1 MIKDY
6 FKLSVRNLRKRK
18 LQSWLTLLGIL
29 ISIATIFMLISLS
42 IGLENAVQ
50 EQFRMLGTDKFF
62 VFAKGSMESGGSGSN
77 TAAVQLTLEDI
88 NTIEKVQGVKQVTYM
103 NAQPGKIEFNEK
115 TRYAYV
121 IGIPLDNAEIFKA
134 MSETSSFKIS
144 EGRLFKE
151 SDKRRVMVGAKYAQ
165 ETHLGKKVDVGDTLL
180 INNQE
185 FEVIG
190 ILQTM
195 GNSQDDQN
203 IYTSFED
210 FKEMYNSG
218 ERVDQVIVQ
227 VNSNENL
234 SEVAK
239 KVEKKLRGARGVT
252 EDTQDFE
259 ILTPEELL
267 ASFGAILSIITGF
280 LLSVAAISLI
290 VGSIGIANTMYTS
303 ILERTR
309 EIGVMKAIG
318 AKNKDILFIFLIEA
332 GLLGLMGGILG
343 IAVGLGVGKIIE
355 VIAVQQLGT
364 TLLKIGAPWYLFAG
378 CLAFSFLIGIISGL
392 IPAWQASKTKVV
404 DALRY
409 E

>member
-6 FKLSVRNLRKRK
+6 FKLALKNLRKRK
-18 LQSWLTLLGIL
+18 LQSWLTLVGIL

-62 VFAKGSMESGGSGSN
+62 VFAKGSMESGGIGSN

-88 NTIEKVQGVKQVTYM
+88 NTIEKVQGVKQITYM
-103 NAQPGKIEFNEK
+103 NVGNGKIEFNDK
-115 TRYAYV
+115 TRYAFV
-121 IGIPLDNAEIFKA
+121 VGIPLDNAEIFKA
-134 MSETSSFKIS
+134 MSETSSFKVDQ
-144 EGRLFKE
+144 GRLFKE
-151 SDKRRVMVGAKYAQ
+151 SDKGKVMIGSKYG
-165 ETHLGKKVDVGDTLL
+165 EDSTFEKKVEVKDTLI
-180 INNQE
+180 INEKE

-190 ILQTM
+190 ILQSV
-195 GNSQDDQN
+195 GNPSDDQN
-203 IYTSFED
+203 VYMSFED
-210 FKEMYNSG
+210 FKTMFNSG

-227 VNSNENL
+227 VNPNENL
-234 SEVAK
+234 SEVAT
-239 KVEKKLRGARGVT
+239 KVEKKLRSSRGVT
-252 EDTQDFE
+252 EKTQDFQ

-267 ASFGAILSIITGF
+267 QSFGSILSIITGF

-318 AKNKDILFIFLIEA
+318 AKNLDIMYIFLIES
-332 GLLGLMGGILG
+332 GLLGLLGGILG
-343 IAVGLGVGKIIE
+343 IVVGLAVGKIIE
-355 VIAVQQLGT
+355 IIAIQQLGT
-364 TLLKIGAPWYLFAG
+364 NLLQIGTPWYLFFG
-378 CLAFSFLIGIISGL
+378 CLAFSFVIGVLSGL

>member
-6 FKLSVRNLRKRK
+6 FKLATKNLKKRK

-42 IGLENAVQ
+42 LGLENAVQ
-50 EQFRMLGTDKFF
+50 EQFRSLGTDKFF
-62 VFAKGSMESGGSGSN
+62 IFAKGSMESGGIGSN
-77 TAAVQLTLEDI
+77 TAAVQLTLNDI

-103 NAQPGKIEFNEK
+103 NTGNGKIEFNK
-115 TRYAYV
+115 KIRYAIV

-134 MSETSSFKIS
+134 MSETSSFKIDQ
-144 EGRLFKE
+144 GRLFKE
-151 SDKRRVMVGAKYAQ
+151 TDKKKIMIGSKYA
-165 ETHLGKKVDVGDTLL
+165 EENTFGKKVGIKDKLL
-180 INNQE
+180 INGEE
-185 FEVIG
+185 FEVVG
-190 ILQTM
+190 ILQSV
-195 GNSQDDQN
+195 GNPSDDQN
-203 IYTSFED
+203 IYMSFSD
-210 FKEMYNSG
+210 FKLIYNSG

-227 VNSNENL
+227 VNPNENL
-234 SEVAK
+234 SDVAK
-239 KVEKKLRGARGVT
+239 KVEKKLRSARGVT
-252 EDTQDFE
+252 EKTQDFE

-267 ASFGAILSIITGF
+267 QSVNSILSIITGF

-303 ILERTR
+303 VLERTR

-318 AKNKDILFIFLIEA
+318 AKNLDVMFIFLIES
-332 GLLGLMGGILG
+332 GLLGLLGGILG
-343 IAVGLGVGKIIE
+343 VVVGLAIGKVIE

-364 TLLKIGAPWYLFAG
+364 TLLRIGTPWYLFVG
-378 CLAFSFLIGIISGL
+378 CLVFSFIVGVLSGL